1 MKKFFFV
8 FLALVAL
15 VSFPSCE
22 TMPDYG
28 SPEGKYWFTYYK
40 NFPPEVID
48 LGATLPGKAFDLDG
62 EKALAAY
69 TGEEVIVGDT
79 FDEYTIRKDKLNE
92 YSVVIESDHVKIVFR
107 MLAEDVARL
116 DFSDTE
122 TGEKYG
128 SAVFTRINANVR
140 YVKPPEL

>member
-1 MKKFFFV
+1 MKKYFHLLLILSAAVLLF
-8 FLALVAL
+8 
-15 VSFPSCE
+15 SCQK
-22 TMPDYG
+22 MPDYG
-28 SPEGKYWFTYYK
+28 SPEGKYWFTYHK

-48 LGATLPGKAFDLDG
+48 LGATLPGKVFDLDG

-79 FDEYTIRKDKLNE
+79 FDEYTIRKDKLNQ
-92 YSVVIESDHVKIVFR
+92 YSVVIESDLKIVFR

>member
-1 MKKFFFV
+1 MKLFFRLL
-8 FLALVAL
+8 LAFSAAVLL
-15 VSFPSCE
+15 FSCQK
-22 TMPDYG
+22 MPDYG

-48 LGATLPGKAFDLDG
+48 LGATLPGKAFDLGG
-62 EKALAAY
+62 ENALAAY

-79 FDEYTIRKDKLNE
+79 FDEYTIRKDKLNQ
-92 YSVVIESDHVKIVFR
+92 YSVVIESEHVKIVFR

>member
-1 MKKFFFV
+1 MKKYFHLLLILSAAVLLF
-8 FLALVAL
+8 
-15 VSFPSCE
+15 SCQK
-22 TMPDYG
+22 MPDYG
-28 SPEGKYWFTYYK
+28 SPEGKHWFTYHK

-48 LGATLPGKAFDLDG
+48 LGATLPGKVFDLDG

-79 FDEYTIRKDKLNE
+79 FDEYTIRKDKLNQ
-92 YSVVIESDHVKIVFR
+92 YSVVIESDLKIVFR